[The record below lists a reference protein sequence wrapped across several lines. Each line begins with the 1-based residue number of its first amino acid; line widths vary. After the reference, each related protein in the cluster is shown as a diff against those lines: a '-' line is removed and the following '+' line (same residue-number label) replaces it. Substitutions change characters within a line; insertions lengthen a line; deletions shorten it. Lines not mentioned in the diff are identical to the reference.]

1 MAYIPTI
8 HTFEDDINENR
19 GFDELPISGGIN
31 NYNLNNDILV
41 KEKGESSLTKK
52 ILTFIAILFILA
64 SLSVVAYYFY
74 GKWKATQEEARLN
87 REAEARQNMNSSDT
101 NIQNDIS
108 KIFPKL
114 APGISPFI
122 SQAVQKNNIVIL
134 TIKDADLNT
143 DNYTLFYA
151 YILAHKKDLNS
162 DLFFAFKI
170 DELIDSLKSDN
181 ELENIPSSQEE
192 FYTENENSNAVAN
205 IENKNA
211 NPFITKALP
220 ISYNDLVWENK
231 TLSNLDFEAASA
243 GVLTL
248 IYGYSGKKY
257 AVFTASLK
265 DFFDAIS
272 SLQ

>member
-19 GFDELPISGGIN
+19 GFDEPPISGGVN
-31 NYNLNNDILV
+31 NYNLNSDILV
-41 KEKGESSLTKK
+41 KEKSESTLTKK

-64 SLSVVAYYFY
+64 SFFIVGYYFY

-87 REAEARQNMNSSDT
+87 REAEARLNMNSSNSD
-101 NIQNDIS
+101 IQNDIS

-134 TIKDADLNT
+134 TIKEADLNT

-170 DELIDSLKSDN
+170 DELIDSLKTDN
-181 ELENIPSSQEE
+181 ELDTNYSYQGDSSL
-192 FYTENENSNAVAN
+192 
-205 IENKNA
+205 ENKTMES
-211 NPFITKALP
+211 FITKAIP
-220 ISYNDLVWENK
+220 MTYNDLVWENK
-231 TLSNLDFEAASA
+231 TLSNLDFEAANA

-257 AVFTASLK
+257 VIFTTSLK
-265 DFFDAIS
+265 NFFDTIS